1 MKKET
6 WVQILLAAIGFIS
19 GYFLNPALT
28 RQLETDKLT
37 YEKRI
42 EGYML
47 YSESLALQRKREF
60 LLDICK
66 KEPSRN
72 DCPKPEDTD
81 DLIYEAWQQGK
92 DKFTQAR
99 LSIAL
104 LSDGD
109 VARSLARYAENA
121 LNKKGICNNEI
132 YGDIAVYQSMRNE
145 MKRGYE
151 KIDDATMAM
160 VIHGCKL
167 LPKQE

>member
-19 GYFLNPALT
+19 GYFLNPAIT

-42 EGYML
+42 EGYII
-47 YSESLALQRKREF
+47 YSEGLTLQQEESVLKA
-60 LLDICK
+60 CK
-66 KEPSRN
+66 KEPHMN
-72 DCPKPEDTD
+72 NCPKPEDID
-81 DLIYEAWQQGK
+81 NLIYDVTKKWREKHLEA
-92 DKFTQAR
+92 R
-99 LSIAL
+99 VRIAL

-109 VARSLARYAENA
+109 VARRLASYAENE
-121 LNKKGICNNEI
+121 LKHNDICPDAVQ
-132 YGDIAVYQSMRNE
+132 GDVAVYQAMRKE
-145 MKRGYE
+145 MKRDYE